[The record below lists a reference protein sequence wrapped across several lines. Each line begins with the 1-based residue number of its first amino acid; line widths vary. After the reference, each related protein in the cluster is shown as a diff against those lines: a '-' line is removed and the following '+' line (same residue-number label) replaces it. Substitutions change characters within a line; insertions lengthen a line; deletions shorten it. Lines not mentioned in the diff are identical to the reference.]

1 MTALPPPLRRLLSS
15 PDEKIDDAWSSFL
28 EAYSDLILFAIRKS
42 ESDPDAVG
50 DAYAFALEQ
59 IRKDDFRRLRAFDA
73 DGNARFTTWLVVVVR
88 RLTIDLKRRRNGR
101 STNPGR
107 TNGTDLRKHL
117 RDLESAIVDLTR
129 IPDRK
134 AQDPAQT
141 VESRER
147 MEALR
152 TAVAGLPARDR
163 LLLALRFEDGK
174 SARII
179 AETMSFDS
187 QFHVYRRLRAV
198 LRELR
203 IELES
208 SGIRS
213 PRG

>member
-1 MTALPPPLRRLLSS
+1 MSTLPPPLRRLLSS
-15 PDEKIDDAWSSFL
+15 SEETIDDAWSAFL
-28 EAYSDLILFAIRKS
+28 DAYSDLILFAIRKT

-50 DAYAFALEQ
+50 DAYAYALEQ
-59 IRKDDFRRLRAFDA
+59 IRRDDFRRLRAFDGSGSA
-73 DGNARFTTWLVVVVR
+73 KFTTWLVVIVR
-88 RLTIDLKRRRNGR
+88 RLTIDLRRRRNGR
-101 STNPGR
+101 PTKPQH
-107 TNGTDLRKHL
+107 TNGTDPRKHL
-117 RDLESAIVDLTR
+117 RDLDSAIADLTR

-134 AQDPAQT
+134 TPDPARA
-141 VESRER
+141 VENKER
-147 MEALR
+147 LETLR
-152 TAVAGLPARDR
+152 AAVSGLPARDR

-198 LRELR
+198 LKDLR
-203 IELES
+203 TELES